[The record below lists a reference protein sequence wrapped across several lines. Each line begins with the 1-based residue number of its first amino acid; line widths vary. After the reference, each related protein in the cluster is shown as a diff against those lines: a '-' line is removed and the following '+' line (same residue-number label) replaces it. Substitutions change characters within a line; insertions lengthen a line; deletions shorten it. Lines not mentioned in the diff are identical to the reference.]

1 MKSLPLLA
9 PLLLV
14 VCPLFGCDGQQYVS
28 PSTALLTVSGDK
40 TGSKLVSRCNYVPV
54 LLGAQVDGHY
64 SVDDALDVF
73 ITLTRDDITV
83 VFQRDGD
90 DFDPFR
96 IAAKELETGAVTDP
110 SPPTGYTMDLS
121 SGCTPD
127 EP

>member
-1 MKSLPLLA
+1 MKGLASSA
-9 PLLLV
+9 PLLIVALS
-14 VCPLFGCDGQQYVS
+14 LFGCDGQQYVS
-28 PSTALLTVSGDK
+28 PSTALLTVTSDK

-54 LLGAQVDGHY
+54 LWGAQVDGHY
-64 SVDDALDVF
+64 SVDGALDVF
-73 ITLTRDDITV
+73 ITLTRDEITV

-90 DFDPFR
+90 DFEPFR

-110 SPPTGYTMDLS
+110 SPPTGYTMELS